1 MNFLSIRVV
10 YTFVLHPFNSLWP
23 FHSSSSLVD
32 SLFVSL
38 VVCRYYIF
46 IFNELALTNVIEH
59 DDDDDVD
66 DERSEKKSPREEK
79 NEASMQNSPHIDLT
93 ANRVLRV
100 VPIDNHR
107 QRYCLISYWSSS
119 FDQLCFH
126 SLQRSCHQP
135 LSNVLSLNHSMERP
149 YLMSVALEMKLKY
162 SSC

>member
-1 MNFLSIRVV
+1 MCIYNAIPTFIKNIYEFSI
-10 YTFVLHPFNSLWP
+10 YTCSLHICIAPIQFFMAISFP
-23 FHSSSSLVD
+23 SSSLVD

-59 DDDDDVD
+59 DDDDVD

-119 FDQLCFH
+119 FD
-126 SLQRSCHQP
+126 
-135 LSNVLSLNHSMERP
+135 
-149 YLMSVALEMKLKY
+149 
-162 SSC
+162 